1 MKILYPLAAFCL
13 ICSISAISLA
23 SGETIDLGPAQ
34 ISMDLKSLGS
44 YSVEK
49 GSPSSM
55 DHHEREAD
63 FKYNIYPAKV
73 TTDGTSDQVQIEV
86 HEMSTSMP
94 LETSISRK
102 DTSIGLEHCIEQSDI
117 IAGTMDL
124 HTVPYS
130 IDGHDGVLAQ
140 INDEDSKDPMY
151 IVAYSPDQKDGS
163 GKVVCV
169 VGSDFPWETTKAI
182 FDSLD
187 AKMA

>member
-1 MKILYPLAAFCL
+1 MKILFPLAALCL
-13 ICSISAISLA
+13 ICSISGISLA

-49 GSPSSM
+49 GSSSSM
-55 DHHEREAD
+55 DHREREAE

-73 TTDGTSDQVQIEV
+73 AVDGTTNQVQIEV

-102 DTSIGLEHCIEQSDI
+102 DASIGLEHCIEQSEI
-117 IAGTMDL
+117 VAGSMDL
-124 HTVPYS
+124 QTEPYQ
-130 IDGHDGVLAQ
+130 IDGYDGVLAQ
-140 INDEDSKDPMY
+140 INEAGKDPMY

-163 GKVVCV
+163 GKVVCII
-169 VGSDFPWETTKAI
+169 GSDFPWETTKAI
-182 FDSLD
+182 FDSVD
-187 AKMA
+187 AKTA